1 MLFVLLFD
9 HLLLPLFQCYVA
21 VNMLLYFF
29 FSNGYGNLGPR
40 LGYGRIGRTHNLRHK
55 RNCVIILYYTTY
67 CIIYTGMYTYVC
79 LWGKKNYIFYN
90 HRTFHSNDTT
100 SSLFYSQKNEE
111 RQAVKYLICI
121 RIAEIL
127 HEQMLFDLMQ

>member
-1 MLFVLLFD
+1 MLLLFD

-29 FSNGYGNLGPR
+29 FSNGYG
-40 LGYGRIGRTHNLRHK
+40 RIGGRTHNLRHK

-79 LWGKKNYIFYN
+79 LWGKKIYIFYN

-111 RQAVKYLICI
+111 RQAVKYLIYIYVSQRYYTSKCYLI
-121 RIAEIL
+121 
-127 HEQMLFDLMQ
+127 

>member
-1 MLFVLLFD
+1 MHSLLLPSYIIICKIIIIIILKKKMLLLFD

-29 FSNGYGNLGPR
+29 FSNGYG
-40 LGYGRIGRTHNLRHK
+40 RIGGRTHNLRHK
-55 RNCVIILYYTTY
+55 RNCVITLYYTTY

-100 SSLFYSQKNEE
+100 
-111 RQAVKYLICI
+111 
-121 RIAEIL
+121 
-127 HEQMLFDLMQ
+127 

>member
-1 MLFVLLFD
+1 MHTRYHVL
-9 HLLLPLFQCYVA
+9 
-21 VNMLLYFF
+21 
-29 FSNGYGNLGPR
+29 
-40 LGYGRIGRTHNLRHK
+40 
-55 RNCVIILYYTTY
+55 IL
-67 CIIYTGMYTYVC
+67 CIIYMYTYVC
-79 LWGKKNYIFYN
+79 LRGKKIYIFYN

>member
-1 MLFVLLFD
+1 M
-9 HLLLPLFQCYVA
+9 C
-21 VNMLLYFF
+21 
-29 FSNGYGNLGPR
+29 
-40 LGYGRIGRTHNLRHK
+40 
-55 RNCVIILYYTTY
+55 Y
-67 CIIYTGMYTYVC
+67 CIIPRIVFYTGIWYMYTYVC

-127 HEQMLFDLMQ
+127 HEQMLFDLIVISFHMGKVV